1 MSQSDLIDFNFD
13 VDAQEQV
20 NMYPASD
27 IQWIYINDN
36 NQGNYANGWV
46 NWSNVSLIGS
56 SSDKFFDWSQ
66 AYAVIPYGVVL
77 TCAGGGAGGIP
88 SFGTHNATGPVYTH
102 APENVFA
109 CAPKGNHHLI
119 DLVQAK
125 FGGVSINRNSNYN
138 NFYINET
145 LKSQNTEQANLL
157 GDIMC
162 SYLDD
167 ADSYSISTTLG
178 DVNNRLVGDPIKL
191 TAGNNGTT
199 FANSGFLKRCIK
211 SNHDNTT
218 YTTNT
223 SIFNTNGTH
232 NNTAFLNSL
241 SQGLVGC
248 YNADGVLT
256 TGNDKLNTR
265 LVFQYVATVP
275 LCEVNDFFAKL
286 PSVQSSLGFE
296 LRTQLNVASNNS
308 WTITYA
314 GVAKGSEF
322 PISSI
327 VANQSVGN
335 TCPFMIPPVSN
346 TLGSTASKG
355 TGLAVNSSETVGQA
369 WTLNINPFIGYF
381 GNGPTLV
388 NGLPSGSTSLPCRIY
403 VPQIN
408 YTPSYTKMILSQPS
422 AKLLYNDFYV
432 DMILNQN
439 TASSNQVTRLF
450 NVNLSRVRTMYIIP
464 YLSSKTN
471 APVSYRSP
479 ISSAPTTCS
488 FCRISNC
495 NISIGGQNVF
505 IEPLQQINQFYNN
518 NVLPLIANVNGN
530 SMKSKFMSG
539 QITSTMWQ
547 KAYNVFTFDMKKVE
561 DEVQDNVLKSFQ
573 INFKVDTVNTYDF
586 MVILSYQNE
595 LNIDRLT
602 GMVTSG
608 N

>member
-1 MSQSDLIDFNFD
+1 
-13 VDAQEQV
+13 
-20 NMYPASD
+20 MYPASD

-56 SSDKFFDWSQ
+56 SSDKYFDWSQ

-77 TCAGGGAGGIP
+77 TASGAGVP
-88 SFGTHNATGPVYTH
+88 SFGNTNGANFTHS
-102 APENVFA
+102 PENVFA
-109 CAPKGNHHLI
+109 CIPKGNHHLI

-145 LKSQNTEQANLL
+145 FKSQNVDQAKLL

-162 SYLDD
+162 SYLDS
-167 ADSYSISTTLG
+167 ADSYAIDATLG
-178 DVNNRLVGDPIKL
+178 DVNNRLTGKPTNL
-191 TAGNNGTT
+191 SSGNNATT
-199 FANSGFLKRCIK
+199 FANDGLLKRALK
-211 SNHDNTT
+211 GNHDNTAYAVNT
-218 YTTNT
+218 SVFNTSATHTNT
-223 SIFNTNGTH
+223 
-232 NNTAFLNSL
+232 ALLNSL
-241 SQGLVGC
+241 STGLVGV
-248 YNADGVLT
+248 YDS
-256 TGNDKLNTR
+256 TGATPVANGSTNRITR

-275 LCEVNDFFAKL
+275 LNEVNDFFAKL

-296 LRTQLNVASNNS
+296 LRTQLNVASNNT
-308 WTITYA
+308 WTINYNGATA
-314 GVAKGSEF
+314 GVEF
-322 PISSI
+322 LPSSI

-335 TCPFMIPPVSN
+335 TCPFMVAPASN
-346 TLGSTASKG
+346 TISGNAGLGLGMAVNATSATAWS
-355 TGLAVNSSETVGQA
+355 LAV
-369 WTLNINPFIGYF
+369 NPFIGYF
-381 GNGPTLV
+381 GNSPALN

-408 YTPSYTKMILSQPS
+408 YTPSYSRMILDQPS
-422 AKLLYNDFYV
+422 SKVLYNDFYV

-464 YLSSKTN
+464 YLSSKANT
-471 APVSYRSP
+471 PVSYRSP
-479 ISSAPTTCS
+479 LSSAPTTCS

-495 NISIGGQNVF
+495 NIQIAGQNIFV
-505 IEPLQQINQFYNN
+505 EPLQYNNQFYNN
-518 NVLPLIANVNGN
+518 NLLPLIANVNGN
-530 SMKSKFMSG
+530 SMKSQFMSG

-573 INFKVDTVNTYDF
+573 INFKVDTTNTYDF

-595 LNIDRLT
+595 LNVDRLT
-602 GMVTSG
+602 GQVTSG
-608 N
+608 H

>member
-13 VDAQEQV
+13 VDAQDQT

-46 NWSNVSLIGS
+46 NWSNISLIGS

-77 TCAGGGAGGIP
+77 TASGTGVP
-88 SFGTHNATGPVYTH
+88 SFGSTNGTNFTHS
-102 APENVFA
+102 PENVFA
-109 CAPKGNHHLI
+109 VAPKGNHHLI

-145 LKSQNTEQANLL
+145 FKSQSTDQAKLL

-167 ADSYSISTTLG
+167 ADSYYIDATLG
-178 DVNNRLVGDPIKL
+178 DINNRLTGKPTNL
-191 TAGNNGTT
+191 ASGNNGTT
-199 FANSGFLKRCIK
+199 FANSGFLKRCVK

-218 YTTNT
+218 YAANT
-223 SIFNTNGTH
+223 SIFNTNATH

-248 YNADGVLT
+248 YDS
-256 TGNDKLNTR
+256 TGTISSGSTNRNTR

-275 LCEVNDFFAKL
+275 LCEVNDFFQKL
-286 PSVQSSLGFE
+286 PLVQSSLGFE

-308 WTITYA
+308 WVVTYA
-314 GVAKGSEF
+314 GAAKGAEF
-322 PISSI
+322 PINSI

-335 TCPFMIPPVSN
+335 TCPFLVSPASN
-346 TLGSTASKG
+346 TINSNAGLGLG
-355 TGLAVNSSETVGQA
+355 MAVNATSATA
-369 WTLNINPFIGYF
+369 WSLNVNPFIGYF
-381 GNGPTLV
+381 GNAPNLV

-408 YTPSYTKMILSQPS
+408 YTPSYTKMILNQPS
-422 AKLLYNDFYV
+422 TKLLYNDFYV

-439 TASSNQVTRLF
+439 TATTNQVTRLF
-450 NVNLSRVRTMYIIP
+450 NVNLSRVRTMYIMP
-464 YLSSKTN
+464 YLSSKAN
-471 APVSYRSP
+471 SPVSYRSP

-495 NISIGGQNVF
+495 NISIGGQNVY

-595 LNIDRLT
+595 LNVDRLT

>member
-13 VDAQEQV
+13 VDAQEQS

-56 SSDKFFDWSQ
+56 SSDKYFDWSQ
-66 AYAVIPYGVVL
+66 AYAMIPYGVVL
-77 TCAGGGAGGIP
+77 TASGTGVP
-88 SFGTHNATGPVYTH
+88 SFGTVNGVNFIHS
-102 APENVFA
+102 PENAFA

-138 NFYINET
+138 NFFINET
-145 LKSQNTEQANLL
+145 FKSQNVDQAKLL

-162 SYLDD
+162 SYLDNAD
-167 ADSYSISTTLG
+167 AYYIDNTLG
-178 DVNNRLVGDPIKL
+178 DVNNRLTGRTNLATGNVGQ
-191 TAGNNGTT
+191 TY
-199 FANSGFLKRCIK
+199 ANDGFLKRCIK
-211 SNHDNTT
+211 GNHDNTS
-218 YTTNT
+218 YAGNT
-223 SIFNTNGTH
+223 SLFNIGGANAV
-232 NNTAFLNSL
+232 NNATAFLNSL
-241 SQGLVGC
+241 STGLVGA
-248 YNADGVLT
+248 YDSTGVIS
-256 TGNDKLNTR
+256 TGNTNRVTR

-275 LCEVNDFFAKL
+275 LSEVNDFFAKL

-296 LRTQLNVASNNS
+296 LRTQLNVATNNT
-308 WTITYA
+308 WNINYTA
-314 GVAKGSEF
+314 GVASATGSEHT
-322 PISSI
+322 ISSI

-335 TCPFMIPPVSN
+335 TCPFMVSACSN
-346 TLGSTASKG
+346 TIGTNPSLGLGMAVNATASTAWS
-355 TGLAVNSSETVGQA
+355 LEMR
-369 WTLNINPFIGYF
+369 PFIGYY
-381 GNGPTLV
+381 GNQPTLL
-388 NGLPSGSTSLPCRIY
+388 NGLPSGSTSVPCRIY
-403 VPQIN
+403 VPQIS

-422 AKLLYNDFYV
+422 AKLLYDDFYV
-432 DMILNQN
+432 DQILNVN
-439 TASSNQVTRLF
+439 SATSNQVTRLF

-464 YLSSKTN
+464 YLSAKAN

-479 ISSAPTTCS
+479 ISSAPNTCS

-495 NISIGGQNVF
+495 NIQIAGQNIF

-518 NVLPLIANVNGN
+518 NVMQLMANINGN
-530 SMKSKFMSG
+530 SLKSKFMSG

-547 KAYNVFTFDMKKVE
+547 KAYNVFAFDMKKVE

-586 MVILSYQNE
+586 MILLTYQNE
-595 LNIDRLT
+595 MNIDRLT
-602 GMVTSG
+602 GQVTSA
-608 N
+608 

>member
-13 VDAQEQV
+13 VDAQEQL

-66 AYAVIPYGVVL
+66 AYAIIPYGVVL
-77 TCAGGGAGGIP
+77 TASGTGVP
-88 SFGTHNATGPVYTH
+88 SFGATNGTNFTHS
-102 APENVFA
+102 PENVFA

-145 LKSQNTEQANLL
+145 FKSQNADQSKLL
-157 GDIMC
+157 GDVMC
-162 SYLDD
+162 SFLDD
-167 ADSYSISTTLG
+167 ADSYYIDATLG
-178 DVNNRLVGDPIKL
+178 DINNRLTGKPTNL
-191 TAGNNGTT
+191 SSGNNGQT
-199 FANSGFLKRCIK
+199 FPNNGFLKRCVK
-211 SNHDNTT
+211 SNHDNTA
-218 YTTNT
+218 YAGNT
-223 SIFNTNGTH
+223 SVFNTGGTH

-248 YNADGVLT
+248 YDSTGVISSGGT
-256 TGNDKLNTR
+256 NRNTR

-275 LCEVNDFFAKL
+275 LCEVNDFFQKL

-308 WTITYA
+308 WVINYNGATA
-314 GVAKGSEF
+314 GSEF
-322 PISSI
+322 VPSSI
-327 VANQSVGN
+327 IANQSVGN
-335 TCPFMIPPVSN
+335 TCPFMVAPASN
-346 TLGSTASKG
+346 TIASNVGQGLGM
-355 TGLAVNSSETVGQA
+355 AVNATSATA
-369 WTLNINPFIGYF
+369 WSLTINPFIGYY
-381 GNGPTLV
+381 GNAPTLV

-439 TASSNQVTRLF
+439 TATTNQVTRLF

-464 YLSSKTN
+464 YLSSKAN

-505 IEPLQQINQFYNN
+505 IEPLQQINQF
-518 NVLPLIANVNGN
+518 
-530 SMKSKFMSG
+530 
-539 QITSTMWQ
+539 
-547 KAYNVFTFDMKKVE
+547 
-561 DEVQDNVLKSFQ
+561 
-573 INFKVDTVNTYDF
+573 
-586 MVILSYQNE
+586 
-595 LNIDRLT
+595 
-602 GMVTSG
+602 
-608 N
+608 

>member
-13 VDAQEQV
+13 VDAQEQA

-56 SSDKFFDWSQ
+56 SSDKYFDWSQ
-66 AYAVIPYGVVL
+66 AYAMIPYGVVL
-77 TCAGGGAGGIP
+77 TASGTGVP
-88 SFGTHNATGPVYTH
+88 SFGTTNGTNFIHS
-102 APENVFA
+102 PENVFA

-138 NFYINET
+138 NFFLNESF
-145 LKSQNTEQANLL
+145 KSQNVDQAKLL

-162 SYLDD
+162 SYLDN
-167 ADSYSISTTLG
+167 ADSYYIDTTLG
-178 DVNNRLVGDPIKL
+178 DVNNRLTGKPTNL
-191 TAGNNGTT
+191 SSGNNGTT
-199 FANSGFLKRCIK
+199 FANDGFLKRCIK
-211 SNHDNTT
+211 GNHDNTT
-218 YTTNT
+218 YAGNT
-223 SIFNTNGTH
+223 SIFNTTGTH

-241 SQGLVGC
+241 STGLVGA
-248 YNADGVLT
+248 YDSTGAIS
-256 TGNDKLNTR
+256 TGNTNRITR

-296 LRTQLNVASNNS
+296 LRTQLNVATNNS
-308 WTITYA
+308 WNIAYTGAVA
-314 GVAKGSEF
+314 GVEF
-322 PISSI
+322 IPSSI
-327 VANQSVGN
+327 TANQSVGN
-335 TCPFMIPPVSN
+335 TCPFMVAPASN
-346 TLGSTASKG
+346 TINNTASAGLGMAVNATASTAWNLEIK
-355 TGLAVNSSETVGQA
+355 
-369 WTLNINPFIGYF
+369 PFIGYY
-381 GNGPTLV
+381 GNAPTLL
-388 NGLPSGSTSLPCRIY
+388 NGLPSGSTSVPCRIY
-403 VPQIN
+403 VPQIS
-408 YTPSYTKMILSQPS
+408 YTPSYSKMILSQPS
-422 AKLLYNDFYV
+422 AKLLYDDFYI
-432 DMILNQN
+432 DQILSVNSA
-439 TASSNQVTRLF
+439 TSNQVTRLF
-450 NVNLSRVRTMYIIP
+450 NVNLSRVRTMYIVP
-464 YLSSKTN
+464 YLSAKAN

-479 ISSAPTTCS
+479 LSSAPNTCS

-495 NISIGGQNVF
+495 NLQIAGQNIF

-518 NVLPLIANVNGN
+518 NVMQLMANINGN

-547 KAYNVFTFDMKKVE
+547 KAYNVFAFDMKKVE

-573 INFKVDTVNTYDF
+573 INFKVDTVNVYDF
-586 MVILSYQNE
+586 MIILSYQNE

-602 GMVTSG
+602 GQVTSA
-608 N
+608 